1 MIIPKY
7 DEPWIAG
14 IVCFEW
20 SVYYA
25 GGGGACGS
33 SEGVRD
39 VVIDVV
45 ECVRVGPDNGCI
57 DGRVGRRDVAK
68 EEISVP
74 RWKRARVSP
83 FVRWSERLSF
93 VSMRSSSIKSLST
106 HSQMEK
112 YLISIC
118 LVQGVGFWALPMAVH
133 VSLSS

>member
-39 VVIDVV
+39 IIIDID
-45 ECVRVGPDNGCI
+45 ECVRIGSDNGCI

-74 RWKRARVSP
+74 MEESTCESFCEVVREVEFRVN
-83 FVRWSERLSF
+83 
-93 VSMRSSSIKSLST
+93 
-106 HSQMEK
+106 
-112 YLISIC
+112 
-118 LVQGVGFWALPMAVH
+118 ALEQH
-133 VSLSS
+133 